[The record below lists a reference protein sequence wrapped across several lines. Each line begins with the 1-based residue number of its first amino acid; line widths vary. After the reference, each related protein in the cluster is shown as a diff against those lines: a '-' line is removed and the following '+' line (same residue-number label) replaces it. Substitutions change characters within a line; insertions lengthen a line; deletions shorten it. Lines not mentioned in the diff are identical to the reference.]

1 MKKLALPLL
10 AFVLF
15 FGNCHSTAIKNR
27 SDEKPADVA
36 KTPRTDTVLE
46 QEYYDFYNSIH
57 LLPAT
62 MAVNA
67 ERIYIQ
73 RYNQMKDS
81 TPIIFSKEDS
91 LYMMKQITRW
101 PDGCSWQSDKLQTS
115 RVLVNDSINAISK
128 SIRQDKKTGEFFG
141 RFEYIRLSIPIFS
154 KDKQWCIC
162 SVSYYCIGEC
172 EEEGKMYIYKK
183 IKGTWVLM
191 FSTITWIT

>member
-101 PDGCSWQSDKLQTS
+101 PDDAVGKAINYRQVGCWSMT
-115 RVLVNDSINAISK
+115 VLMPYLSP
-128 SIRQDKKTGEFFG
+128 FG
-141 RFEYIRLSIPIFS
+141 RI
-154 KDKQWCIC
+154 
-162 SVSYYCIGEC
+162 
-172 EEEGKMYIYKK
+172 KK
-183 IKGTWVLM
+183 RENSLAGLNI
-191 FSTITWIT
+191 